1 MISKKLL
8 LKNLVTGATGLVGM
22 HIAIDLLKKG
32 ESVRASF
39 TKNSRLNDVKNV
51 FSFYQCENLFKDIEW
66 VEMNLTDIVQ
76 VYDSIKG
83 MDHVFH
89 SAAIVSFN
97 KKDQAKMHN
106 INVKGTAN
114 IVNACLSENIKKL
127 GFISSVAAIGRKN
140 SSIREYSEQNKWS
153 TSKANSYYAISKYK
167 AENEVWRGIQEGL
180 NAVITNPGIIL
191 GPSNWNRSS
200 TTIFKQIHKGLIF
213 YPGGTNGFVDVRDV
227 SKSIIELVKSKLNSE
242 RFIVVGQNI
251 AYQKV
256 FSSIAKALNVNE
268 PQKLASKSLLELA
281 WKLEA
286 IRCLIMRKNPS
297 LTKETARTSYQEN
310 CYNNHKIKSQLG
322 FEFHTLEEAILNTA
336 KFILKFN

>member
-1 MISKKLL
+1 MISKTLI

-39 TKNSRLNDVKNV
+39 TKNSKFNDVKNI
-51 FSFYQCENLFKDIEW
+51 FAYYKCESLFNDIEW

-76 VYDSIKG
+76 VYESVKS

-97 KKDQAKMHN
+97 KKDQGKMNN

-140 SSIREYSEQNKWS
+140 TSNGKYSEQNKWS

-167 AENEVWRGIQEGL
+167 AENEVWRGVQEGL

-200 TTIFKQIHKGLIF
+200 TTIFKQIHKGLNY

-227 SKSIIELVKSKLNSE
+227 SKSIIELVKSRISAE
-242 RFIVVGQNI
+242 RYIVVGQNI

-256 FSSIAKALNVNE
+256 FSTIAKALNVDE
-268 PQKLASKSLLELA
+268 PKKLASKSLLELA

-286 IRCLIMRKNPS
+286 IRCLIMGKKPS
-297 LTKETARTSYQEN
+297 LTKETARTSCQEN
-310 CYNNHKIKSQLG
+310 LYSNHKIKTQLG
-322 FEFHTLEEAILNTA
+322 FEFHTLEEAVLNTA
-336 KFILKFN
+336 KFILKLN